1 MCAENICNAIK
12 TGISKTVEGYLRD
25 ELQKEIGKAGGPEN
39 GTQEGL
45 AVH

>member
-1 MCAENICNAIK
+1 MCVENICDTIK
-12 TGISKTVEGYLRD
+12 TGISETAEGYLRD
-25 ELQKEIGKAGGPEN
+25 DLQKEIGKTGRPEN